1 MSGGD
6 GRERSQKAGW
16 DVVRWVLMDCR
27 APVSGSLPLLKLE
40 WMKGFRGK
48 RESAAQM
55 KKKKKMGVLG
65 TNCVSASH

>member
-1 MSGGD
+1 MGD

-48 RESAAQM
+48 RE
-55 KKKKKMGVLG
+55 KVL
-65 TNCVSASH
+65 HR